1 MDKVANRDARR
12 YVQER
17 KPFSGSNTEGVWRRD
32 IYKGSEAHLRR
43 YVVTS
48 YSNYFPLFIWE
59 DGVWY
64 ENSDWFSP
72 TTSKHKTQLHPQ
84 CETMPMTC
92 KDMVCLQYYG
102 IAGVAAGMTVQGNPY
117 TFNPQTSGS
126 HDDLVDSTRTTFVA
140 PRSLEVASGFNLGEL

>member
-1 MDKVANRDARR
+1 MNRVANRDARK

-17 KPFSGSNTEGVWRRD
+17 KPFTGSNTEGVWRRD

-48 YSNYFPLFIWE
+48 YGDHCPLFIWE

-64 ENSDWFSP
+64 ENVDWFK
-72 TTSKHKTQLHPQ
+72 SKHKTQLHPQ

-92 KDMVCLQYYG
+92 KDMLCLMYYG
-102 IAGVAAGMTVQGNPY
+102 IGGVAAGMTVQ
-117 TFNPQTSGS
+117 
-126 HDDLVDSTRTTFVA
+126 TTFVA

>member
-1 MDKVANRDARR
+1 MERVANRDARR

-17 KPFSGSNTEGVWRRD
+17 KPFTGSNTEGVWRRD
-32 IYKGSEAHLRR
+32 SNTHARR

-48 YSNYFPLFIWE
+48 YGNHFPLFIWE

-64 ENSDWFSP
+64 ENVDKYSP
-72 TTSKHKTQLHPQ
+72 TTTKHKSQLHPH

-92 KDMVCLQYYG
+92 QDMVCLMYYG
-102 IAGVAAGMTVQGNPY
+102 IGGVAAGMTAEGNPHV
-117 TFNPQTSGS
+117 FNPQTS
-126 HDDLVDSTRTTFVA
+126 RTTFVA

>member
-1 MDKVANRDARR
+1 MERIANRDARR

-17 KPFSGSNTEGVWRRD
+17 KPFTGSNTEGVWRRD
-32 IYKGSEAHLRR
+32 SNTHTRR

-48 YSNYFPLFIWE
+48 YGNHFPLFIWE

-64 ENSDWFSP
+64 ENVDKYSP
-72 TTSKHKTQLHPQ
+72 TTTKHKSQLHPH

-92 KDMVCLQYYG
+92 QDMVCLMYYG
-102 IAGVAAGMTVQGNPY
+102 IGGVAAGMTAEGNPY
-117 TFNPQTSGS
+117 VFNPQTS
-126 HDDLVDSTRTTFVA
+126 RAAFVT